1 MRRSTKICSEI
12 TLKPLKKISK
22 VQYYHIASSKPF
34 WKVFCPMRRYY
45 KVIQL
50 NSIKTSLKMRDVFYK
65 TFRQG
70 LSKKKKSASK
80 RKNLEK
86 LLTLMVK
93 RERK

>member
-50 NSIKTSLKMRDVFYK
+50 NSIKTSLKMKGRFLQN
-65 TFRQG
+65 FHARP
-70 LSKKKKSASK
+70 
-80 RKNLEK
+80 
-86 LLTLMVK
+86 
-93 RERK
+93 

>member
-12 TLKPLKKISK
+12 TLKPLKKISE

-50 NSIKTSLKMRDVFYK
+50 NSIKTSLKMKGRFLQN
-65 TFRQG
+65 FQARP
-70 LSKKKKSASK
+70 
-80 RKNLEK
+80 
-86 LLTLMVK
+86 
-93 RERK
+93 